1 MPNTDQLERSLPH
14 LSALASTTDL
24 HSVFPL
30 EGPLAGGPAE
40 ISDGSFGSFRAH
52 RAKRE
57 LPFKRSGIPA
67 AV

>member
-1 MPNTDQLERSLPH
+1 MTVSKVDRSLDRKF
-14 LSALASTTDL
+14 ATD
-24 HSVFPL
+24 
-30 EGPLAGGPAE
+30 A
-40 ISDGSFGSFRAH
+40 FGSIRAH